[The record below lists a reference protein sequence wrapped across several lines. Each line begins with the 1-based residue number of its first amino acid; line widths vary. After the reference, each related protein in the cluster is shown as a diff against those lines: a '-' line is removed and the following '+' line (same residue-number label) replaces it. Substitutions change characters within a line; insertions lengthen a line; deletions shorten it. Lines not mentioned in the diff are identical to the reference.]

1 MLAEFIIVA
10 AQSCQNGQCPTTKE
24 SSVVATVK
32 DSLTVATT
40 VTVINGPQTPPV
52 VVLTTSP
59 VIPRIRLP
67 KLFQRPNAA
76 TCCGGKCK

>member
-40 VTVINGPQTPPV
+40 VTVINGPRAAQFAYVTTFDV
-52 VVLTTSP
+52 VTGL
-59 VIPRIRLP
+59 R
-67 KLFQRPNAA
+67 RPFPFGKFKNW
-76 TCCGGKCK
+76 KCK